1 MIFMGIL
8 GYVLI
13 RLLYAFT
20 DPFMFFLLMFIVI
33 AVQGIKAF
41 LDV

>member
-8 GYVLI
+8 GYILI

-20 DPFMFFLLMFIVI
+20 DPFMFFSLMFIVI

>member
-1 MIFMGIL
+1 MGIF
-8 GYVLI
+8 GYILI

-20 DPFMFFLLMFIVI
+20 DPFTFFMLVFIAI